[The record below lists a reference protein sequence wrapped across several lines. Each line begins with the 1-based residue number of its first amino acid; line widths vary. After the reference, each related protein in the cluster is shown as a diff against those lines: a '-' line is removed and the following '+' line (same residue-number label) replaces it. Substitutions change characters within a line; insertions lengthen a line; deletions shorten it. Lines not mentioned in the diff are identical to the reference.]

1 MFSLDKIIDIEERI
15 PTLKERRKK
24 RTNRRFTLLIVIFVI
39 TLLTLL
45 YFQSPLSHIN
55 KITVE
60 GNNLKSTDYY
70 IKHSGLRTNDSL
82 WEFNNGR
89 VENLLKEQKVVKQV
103 TVKRKWINNVTI
115 SVKEYKQVALLKEND
130 QYNLVL
136 DNGTILNMSKI
147 PSSFKMPI
155 LVGFEDEKTRIKMIQ
170 QLSKLNNELIGLISQ
185 VNAIPDKSNPYAIQ
199 MFMNDGFEVRASIPS
214 LASKLKYYPSI
225 VSQVKKGEKGVIDLE
240 VGTFYR
246 SYKTEYGKT
255 KNE

>member
-1 MFSLDKIIDIEERI
+1 MDKIIDIEERI

-82 WEFNNGR
+82 WEIGR
-89 VENLLKEQKVVKQV
+89 ASWVENLLKEQKVVKQV